1 MKKLF
6 SVIDEVE
13 KLLTKY
19 PPLRDSDERLMA
31 NIWWKAIPNLGDVN
45 GKDILSMLAK
55 RELPSYESVSRCRRK
70 IQEMHP
76 SLRGNKW
83 EDRHKRAEKIRSAIP
98 EPFNSWPDS
107 HSYSKHIDEAIE
119 RGKKN
124 D

>member
-31 NIWWKAIPNLGDVN
+31 NIWWMAIPNLGDVN

-83 EDRHKRAEKIRSAIP
+83 EDRHKRAERS
-98 EPFNSWPDS
+98 EEHTSELQSRRNLVCRLLLEKKKDS
-107 HSYSKHIDEAIE
+107 V
-119 RGKKN
+119 G
-124 D
+124 